1 MPEALKT
8 RFFTKQSIQ
17 KFTDEICK
25 EYTDFDDKKFL
36 KLVYSQDWEAKELK
50 AKMFYVTI
58 CLYKT
63 LPEDYLTSLEIL
75 IKIAPQI
82 KGFEAMV
89 LPDFVEQYGIDY
101 WNESLAA
108 LKEFTKYSSSEF
120 AIRPYIIAN
129 AEKAMM
135 YMLEFANHNN
145 EHVRRFAS
153 EGCRPRLPW
162 AKALPNLKKDPSL
175 IIPILEKLKNDESE
189 YVRRSVANN
198 LNDIS
203 KDNPEMV
210 LELCKKWYG
219 KNKNT
224 NWIVKHAC
232 RGLLKS
238 GNKKAMLLFGFG
250 NPKNLEISS
259 LTLDEINV
267 KIGSDLHFSFQ
278 LNNKNKKD
286 AKIRLEYRM
295 YFMKANGKQSGK
307 IFQISEK
314 QYKPGK
320 YTVKKKQSFKD
331 LSTRKHYPGKHGI
344 SIIVNGVEM
353 EKMNFSVYK
362 AL

>member
-8 RFFTKQSIQ
+8 RFFTKESIK
-17 KFTDEICK
+17 KFADEICK

-36 KLVYSQDWEAKELK
+36 NLVYSEDWKTKELK
-50 AKMFYVTI
+50 AKMHHVTNS
-58 CLYKT
+58 LHDT
-63 LPEDYLTSLEIL
+63 LPKDYLPALEIL
-75 IKIAPQI
+75 LKIAPRI

-89 LPDFVEQYGIDY
+89 LPDFVEQYGINY

-120 AIRPYIIAN
+120 AIRPFIITDVKKTMKFMFELADCD
-129 AEKAMM
+129 
-135 YMLEFANHNN
+135 N
-145 EHVRRFAS
+145 EHVRRFSS
-153 EGCRPRLPW
+153 EGSRPRLPW
-162 AKALPNLKKDPSL
+162 AMALPILKKDPSL
-175 IIPILEKLKNDESE
+175 IIPILEKLKRDKSE

-203 KDNPEMV
+203 KDNPETV
-210 LELCKKWYG
+210 LELCENWYG
-219 KNKNT
+219 NT
-224 NWIVKHAC
+224 KDTDWVVKHAC

-238 GNKKAMLLFGFG
+238 GNKRAMLLFGFG
-250 NPKNLEISS
+250 DPKNLEVSS
-259 LTLDEINV
+259 LKLDEINV

-314 QYKPGK
+314 LYRPGE
-320 YTVKKKQSFKD
+320 YTIKKKHSFKN

-344 SIIVNGVEM
+344 SIIVNGVEKG
-353 EKMNFSVYK
+353 KMNFTVYT
-362 AL
+362 

>member
-1 MPEALKT
+1 MPEALKD

-17 KFTDEICK
+17 KFADEISK
-25 EYTDFDDKKFL
+25 EYKDFDSEKFF
-36 KLVYSQDWEAKELK
+36 KLVYNKDWDAIELK
-50 AKMFYVTI
+50 EKMFHVTKCI
-58 CLYKT
+58 HET
-63 LPEDYLTSLEIL
+63 LPKDYLTALEIL
-75 IKIAPQI
+75 LKMAPQI

-89 LPDFVEQYGIDY
+89 LPDFVEQYGIDH
-101 WNESLAA
+101 WNESLSA

-120 AIRPYIIAN
+120 AIRPFIIAN
-129 AEKAMM
+129 AKKAMKH
-135 YMLEFANHNN
+135 MLEFASHNN

-162 AKALPNLKKDPSL
+162 AMALPNLKKDPSL
-175 IIPILEKLKNDESE
+175 IIPILEKLKRDKSE

-203 KDNPEMV
+203 KDNPETV
-210 LELCKKWYG
+210 LELCKNWYG
-219 KNKNT
+219 NT
-224 NWIVKHAC
+224 KDTDWIVKHAC

-238 GNKKAMLLFGFG
+238 GNKRAMLLFGFG
-250 NPKNLEISS
+250 DPKNLEGSS
-259 LTLDEINV
+259 LKLDEINV
-267 KIGSDLHFSFQ
+267 KIGSNLHFSFQ

-307 IFQISEK
+307 IFQVSEK

-320 YTVKKKQSFKD
+320 HTIKKKHSFKN
-331 LSTRKHYPGKHGI
+331 LSTRKHYPGEHGI

-353 EKMNFSVYK
+353 EKINFSVYT
-362 AL
+362 